1 MEREA
6 AMENMVNLTGV
17 TAKDIQSRYQTYM
30 DIAKTI
36 SYIFNSYDLVDEHIR
51 RTRYNETLAGVISS
65 NPSFVSIY
73 TLWKPNAI
81 DGRDTDYANTEG
93 TDSNGQYISCYTR
106 ESGRLELTAYRDY
119 QSILATLS
127 TNDTISNP
135 VSRIINGQETFI
147 IDIRVPIVS
156 KLSVVGLVGITVD
169 IAFLQSIVQGLTPYG
184 SGHAAVYANDGTIA
198 AHYDREIRGTHFQQ
212 SSMKALSQEGVNTI
226 LDSIKTGIPATIISN
241 GSILVSYPYNVGS
254 ATTAWTVITL
264 APLNTVLA
272 SVSILTR
279 FAIGFVLAGGIVA
292 AIIIFLTSSSLSK
305 RILLVGDRMKDISE
319 GEGDLTERLVI
330 RANDEIGRMGG
341 YFNQTLDKIRNLVVL
356 IKKQSGNLAT
366 IGDELTSNMT
376 ETTASVN
383 EIAATI
389 QSIKSQ
395 VGNQS
400 ESVSE
405 NNTTMRDMTAAIE
418 QLTKQIETQSAHV
431 SQASSAIEEMLAN
444 IASVTETL
452 VKNDVNVKR
461 LSQAS
466 EVGRTGLQEVA
477 TDIQEIAKESEGLIE
492 ITEVMEN
499 IAGQTNL
506 LSMNAAIEAA
516 HAGESGKG
524 FAVVADEIRKLAESS
539 GEQSK
544 TIAAVLKKIKESID
558 RISKSTDMVIDRFE
572 AIDRNIKTV
581 SEQEENVRSS
591 MEEQGTGSQH
601 ILESISTLNDI
612 TQIIKNGSIQMRTG
626 SRKIIEESKHLEAVT
641 LEISNGTNEIAQGA
655 EEINTAINHVSGITN
670 ENKRSIDVL
679 ISEISMFKVD

>member
-17 TAKDIQSRYQTYM
+17 TAKDIQSRYQTYV
-30 DIAKTI
+30 DIAQTV
-36 SYIFNSYDLVDEHIR
+36 SSIFNSYGLVEEDIR
-51 RTRYNETLAGVISS
+51 RIQYNDILAGVINS
-65 NPSFVSIY
+65 NPNFVSIY
-73 TLWKPNAI
+73 TIWKPNAL
-81 DGRDTDYANTEG
+81 DGRDAAYANTEG
-93 TDSNGQYISCYTR
+93 TDSSGQYISCYTR
-106 ESGRLELTAYRDY
+106 ESGRLELTAYQGY
-119 QSILATLS
+119 QSILTTFS
-127 TNDTISNP
+127 DDTISNP

-169 IAFLQSIVQGLTPYG
+169 IAFLQAIVQGLTPYG

-198 AHYDREIRGTHFQQ
+198 AHYNREIRGTHFQQ
-212 SSMKALSQEGVNTI
+212 SSMQALGQEGVNTI
-226 LDSIKTGIPATIISN
+226 LDSIKTKTPATIISN

-254 ATTAWTVITL
+254 AATDWTVITL

-272 SVSILTR
+272 SVSILTH
-279 FAIGFVLAGGIVA
+279 FAIGFVLVGGVVA

-319 GEGDLTERLVI
+319 GEGDLTERLII

-356 IKKQSGNLAT
+356 IKNQSGNLAT

-405 NNTTMRDMTAAIE
+405 NNKTMRDMTTAIE
-418 QLTKQIETQSAHV
+418 QLTKQIETQSGHIT
-431 SQASSAIEEMLAN
+431 QASSAIEEMLAN

-452 VKNDVNVKR
+452 VKNDANVKR

-572 AIDRNIKTV
+572 AIDQNIKTV

-612 TQIIKNGSIQMRTG
+612 TQTIKNGSMQMRTG
-626 SRKIIEESKHLEAVT
+626 SRKIIEESRNLEAMT
-641 LEISNGTNEIAQGA
+641 LEISSGTNEIAQGA
-655 EEINTAINHVSGITN
+655 EEINTAINRVSGITN
-670 ENKRSIDVL
+670 ENRRSIEVL
-679 ISEISMFKVD
+679 ISEISKFKVD